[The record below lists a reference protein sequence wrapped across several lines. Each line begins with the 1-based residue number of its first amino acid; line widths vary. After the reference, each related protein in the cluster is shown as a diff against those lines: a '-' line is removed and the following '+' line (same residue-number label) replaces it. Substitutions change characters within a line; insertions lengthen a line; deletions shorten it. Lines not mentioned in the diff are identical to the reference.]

1 MKIKKILI
9 ITGIILGLLV
19 VNIAVSH
26 AAGTSIEDAMAAQN
40 QAFAGKTAANLGSP
54 KDVRIIVTNIIRIF
68 LSFVGLLATTYLVYG
83 GYLYMT
89 AAGNESRTSSA
100 SKIMLSSALGLLV
113 VLTSYSITMLIYK
126 IYLSS
131 ITPATGL
138 GELLKTGFGS
148 LFGSLF

>member
-100 SKIMLSSALGLLV
+100 SKIMLSSALGLLI

>member
-68 LSFVGLLATTYLVYG
+68 LSFVGLLATAYLFYG

-89 AAGNESRTSSA
+89 SAGNESRTSSA

>member
-40 QAFAGKTAANLGSP
+40 QAFAGKNAANLGTP

-100 SKIMLSSALGLLV
+100 SKIMLSSALGLLI

-131 ITPATGL
+131 IAPATGL
-138 GELLKTGFGS
+138 GEMFRTGFGS
-148 LFGSLF
+148 FFGSLF